1 VLRARDWDNLR
12 WNVRR
17 GPSVLFVWHEKT
29 NSRAVSLGQLLL
41 EAGPRAA
48 NLLSGRSLRTESGAT
63 LKPIA
68 SGSASLVST
77 FVSMPGLVS
86 S

>member
-1 VLRARDWDNLR
+1 MLGARDWDNLR
-12 WNVRR
+12 WNARR
-17 GPSVLFVWHEKT
+17 GRSVLFVWHEKT

-41 EAGPRAA
+41 EAGQRAA
-48 NLLSGRSLRTESGAT
+48 NLLSVRSLRTESGAA

-68 SGSASLVST
+68 SGWARLVST